1 MPYPEI
7 QQTASA
13 ESIASPEIQQTPS
26 VDSFLTTT
34 GIAAGVPPGYKRT
47 EVGLMP
53 EDWKVARIGDNTSI
67 KTGSKNTQDKQDNG
81 DYPFFVRSQEIESI
95 SSYSYDGEA
104 VLTAGDGVGTG
115 KVFHYINGRFDL
127 HQRVYR
133 IADFSDQLNGRYFFY
148 QFSTNFYDRIMSM
161 TAKSSV
167 DSVRLDVIADMQI
180 PLPPL
185 PEQRAIAEALS
196 DVDDL
201 LAALETLIAKKRAIK
216 QAAIQQLL
224 TGATRLPGFS
234 RAWRTNRLRDICTF
248 LPTAT
253 NSRADLS
260 ENGDVHYIH
269 YGDVHAHAR
278 PVMDC
283 ASSDLP
289 RILRS
294 RVGNAAELV
303 DGDLVMVDASEDLPG
318 VGKSIELQGVLGRTI
333 VAGLHTILCRGNQD
347 AWATGFKAYLQFL
360 PTFRSALA
368 RVTSGTSVYAI
379 SKKQLADVELQLP
392 TLAEQEAIVAV
403 LSDMDAEI
411 ATLEKRRD
419 KVHAI
424 KQGMMQELLTGKIRL
439 VDSNAVAE
447 ASSC

>member
-1 MPYPEI
+1 M
-7 QQTASA
+7 
-13 ESIASPEIQQTPS
+13 
-26 VDSFLTTT
+26 
-34 GIAAGVPPGYKRT
+34 
-47 EVGLMP
+47 
-53 EDWKVARIGDNTSI
+53 
-67 KTGSKNTQDKQDNG
+67 
-81 DYPFFVRSQEIESI
+81 
-95 SSYSYDGEA
+95 
-104 VLTAGDGVGTG
+104 
-115 KVFHYINGRFDL
+115 
-127 HQRVYR
+127 
-133 IADFSDQLNGRYFFY
+133 
-148 QFSTNFYDRIMSM
+148 
-161 TAKSSV
+161 
-167 DSVRLDVIADMQI
+167 
-180 PLPPL
+180 
-185 PEQRAIAEALS
+185 
-196 DVDDL
+196 

-360 PTFRSALA
+360 PPFRSALA
-368 RVTSGTSVYAI
+368 RVHVRYFCLRHI
-379 SKKQLADVELQLP
+379 
-392 TLAEQEAIVAV
+392 QETTRRCRTPATNACRAG
-403 LSDMDAEI
+403 SDSRSPLRHGCRNRHI
-411 ATLEKRRD
+411 
-419 KVHAI
+419 
-424 KQGMMQELLTGKIRL
+424 GKAPR
-439 VDSNAVAE
+439 
-447 ASSC
+447 